1 MQGYCIVVVLFP
13 GCPLV
18 LLHIASIYFDT
29 RVISI
34 RTENGGMQES
44 SWVDPNVEG
53 LAGFRYDISDLFVTF

>member
-13 GCPLV
+13 GCLLV

-34 RTENGGMQES
+34 RTENG
-44 SWVDPNVEG
+44 WH
-53 LAGFRYDISDLFVTF
+53 AGELLSGSKRRRPGWF